1 MVDACDS
8 KVELV
13 RVEGKEYRSAVLVV
27 DDVTKRRTWCS
38 VVIGMIYLEGNDTE
52 GTYGDCLGIGQH
64 LACAEGERLSLGYIL
79 VAIDFNAT
87 FCILFGIFSVV
98 ALSRGS
104 AIYTLPRC
112 SPF

>member
-1 MVDACDS
+1 MV
-8 KVELV
+8 
-13 RVEGKEYRSAVLVV
+13 
-27 DDVTKRRTWCS
+27 
-38 VVIGMIYLEGNDTE
+38 YLKGNDTE
-52 GTYGDCLGIGQH
+52 TAYGNRLGVGQH
-64 LACAEGERLSLGYIL
+64 LACAVRELLSLGYIL